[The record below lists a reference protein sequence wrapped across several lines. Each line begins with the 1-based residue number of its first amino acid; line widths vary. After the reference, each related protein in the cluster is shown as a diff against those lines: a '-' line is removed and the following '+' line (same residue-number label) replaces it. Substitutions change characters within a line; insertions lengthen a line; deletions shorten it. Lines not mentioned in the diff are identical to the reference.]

1 MLEQPAITLICH
13 SFRQTKTMKTPAI
26 YAVLAALGLA
36 LVAEAQ
42 DVSMDQRHRAMLK
55 SHCYRC
61 HNAVEQSG
69 RVRLDDLPFTIND
82 IRAAERWQKILN
94 VLNSGEMP
102 PEDEKQLPN
111 DAKTDFLDELANVMV
126 AARKRLSDG
135 SNTGTLRRL
144 NRREYQNTLRELLGV
159 DIPVGELPA
168 DTGSGNFDT
177 VGSNL
182 FMSANQFEQYLAV
195 GRRALNHAFERELMA
210 DEERYWRYETEA
222 ISQKVAKHVEWQ
234 VDAKDRAERWVA
246 AVEAAAAEPK
256 IAEIVAKLREE
267 VNNHED
273 NFRRLWAQIPGAP
286 SPESFGFQ
294 TVENNADKAH
304 AARRAYWLPY
314 HQYYLQQSHID
325 SGMYL
330 AIPTEHPS
338 ILENGAIT
346 WAVGWDAKTGGKWPS
361 GNYVIRVS
369 AALTGHGTPD
379 RRFLEFGVN
388 PRGSQALSVHEVTGT
403 MDKPQVIEIPFYF
416 GDADAERADRTLY
429 IREKGTHDHFMVTRL
444 LKQEGA
450 KQIEIGIGRPY
461 AMWIDWL
468 EMERIP
474 DSDRKT
480 PPGLAALESLSLDEK
495 SKAPEPPSDVVRNA
509 LARFTMEA
517 FRGQDPDAEYI
528 DGLMRNYESRLAAGD
543 HFVNAAKDSLAIALA
558 SPMFLYLA
566 EPSTDQKPRPLTDIE
581 LATRLSYFLWGSQ
594 PDSELRDLS
603 EQGQLSEP
611 DVLAAQTTRLLDDPR
626 SRRFS
631 DSYTYQW
638 LGLDRLD
645 FFQVDLL
652 KHRRFDNGTKAT
664 AREEI
669 YETMDYLLR
678 ENLSVRNLLRSDFVV
693 INAALA
699 EYYEIRG
706 VAGDQFRRVT
716 LPADSPR
723 GGLLGMAAVS
733 LMGGN
738 GDETSPVERGAWVL
752 RKLLNDPPPPAP
764 ANIPQIARLAGQVLT
779 TRERLQAHQE
789 EAQCASCHRR
799 IDPIGMG
806 LENFD
811 AVGAWRTENTYI
823 VTDDNGKPVKGKEI
837 TWTIDPSG
845 KLHDGPAF
853 KDYFE
858 LREILVSRQDDF
870 ARGIAEG
877 LIEYAL
883 GRQVGFRDEELV
895 NRVVAKAKEH
905 DYAFREFIHAIVRST
920 AFHTR

>member
-1 MLEQPAITLICH
+1 
-13 SFRQTKTMKTPAI
+13 
-26 YAVLAALGLA
+26 
-36 LVAEAQ
+36 
-42 DVSMDQRHRAMLK
+42 MDQRHRAILN
-55 SHCYRC
+55 SHCYHC
-61 HNAVEQSG
+61 HNADTQEG
-69 RVRLDDLPFTIND
+69 RVRLDDLPFTISD
-82 IRAAERWQKILN
+82 IKTAERWQKILN

-102 PEDEKQLPN
+102 PEDEDQLSN

-126 AARKRLSDG
+126 AARKRLSDPT
-135 SNTGTLRRL
+135 STGTLRRL

-159 DIPVGELPA
+159 EMPVGELPA
-168 DTGSGNFDT
+168 DIGSSNFDT

-182 FMSANQFEQYLAV
+182 FMSANQFEQYLTL
-195 GRRALNHAFERELMA
+195 GRRVLDRAFERELMA

-234 VDAKDRAERWVA
+234 IDAKDRAECWVA

-256 IAEIVAKLREE
+256 NAQIVAKLREQ
-267 VNNHED
+267 VNSHEE

-286 SPESFGFQ
+286 SPESFGFE

-314 HQYYLQQSHID
+314 HQYYLEQPHVA

-346 WAVGWDAKTGGKWPS
+346 WAVGWSSKTGGKWPS
-361 GNYVIRVS
+361 GNYVIRVR

-403 MDKPQVIEIPFYF
+403 MDQPQVIEISFYF

-429 IREKGTHDHFMVTRL
+429 IREKGTHDHLLVARA

-450 KQIEIGIGRPY
+450 KQMEIGIGRPH

-474 DSDRKT
+474 DSGRKT
-480 PPGLAALESLSLDEK
+480 PPGLAALESLALDEK
-495 SKAPEPPSDVVRNA
+495 TKKAASPSDDVRGA
-509 LARFTMEA
+509 LDRFAKEA
-517 FRGQDPDAEYI
+517 FRGQDPGPNYI
-528 DGLMRNYESRLAAGD
+528 DGLMRNYETRLAAGD

-566 EPSTDQKPRPLTDIE
+566 EPSLHQKPRPLTDIE

-594 PDSELRDLS
+594 PDSVLRELA
-603 EQGQLSEP
+603 EQGELAKA
-611 DVLAAQTTRLLDDPR
+611 DVLAAQATRLLDDPR

-645 FFQVDLL
+645 FFQVELL
-652 KHRRFDNGTKAT
+652 KHRRFDNGTKAA
-664 AREEI
+664 ARDEI

-678 ENLSVRNLLRSDFVV
+678 KNLSVRNLLRSDFVV

-699 EYYEIRG
+699 EYYRIRG
-706 VAGDQFRRVT
+706 VTGDQFRRVT
-716 LPADSPR
+716 LPANSPR

-779 TRERLQAHQE
+779 TRQRLQAHQE

-811 AVGAWRTENTYI
+811 AVGAWRTENNYV
-823 VTDDNGKPVKGKEI
+823 VTDDNGKPVKGKET

-845 KLHDGPAF
+845 QLHNGPAF

-858 LREILVSRQDDF
+858 LRDILASKQDDF

-895 NRVVAKAKEH
+895 NRVVAEAKEN